1 MMNTGCLDRG
11 NTAAAL
17 PAAAQ
22 RRRRRQRLWRL
33 LPAVVLALSLA
44 LPALAIDL
52 RSAARQAAAQYH
64 GKVISAETVVKN
76 GRKIHVIRVLTEDGK
91 VKTVRIPADD

>member
-1 MMNTGCLDRG
+1 MLRLIRHNRKTTGSA
-11 NTAAAL
+11 TP
-17 PAAAQ
+17 PAARA
-22 RRRRRQRLWRL
+22 RRRRAVWCL
-33 LPAVVLALSLA
+33 LPVLLLALLVA

-52 RSAARQAAAQYH
+52 RSAARQAAAQYQ

-76 GRKIHVIRVLTEDGK
+76 GRRFHVIRVLTKEGK